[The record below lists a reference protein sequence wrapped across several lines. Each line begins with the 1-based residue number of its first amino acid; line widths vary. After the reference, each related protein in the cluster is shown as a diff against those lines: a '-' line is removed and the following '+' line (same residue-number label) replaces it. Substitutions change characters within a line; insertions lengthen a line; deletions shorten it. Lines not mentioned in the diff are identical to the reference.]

1 MKILICC
8 QNQFGYHSDTFYY
21 SKFLSE
27 CNSVDY
33 VGWDYG
39 KERMHVESVNVH
51 YLSRKAG
58 IIRRNVEY
66 IKYCLMMISRSEY
79 DVVFI
84 KYFKGCSL
92 LKLLHPNKI
101 YIMDIRTGA
110 VNNKKHIRVLE
121 DCLLKL
127 ESKLFKNIT
136 VVSESLANKLN
147 LKKYHVV
154 PLGALPLCDRR
165 DILVPNDELNLVYV
179 GTLTGRKLENSVEAV
194 FLFKERNPLIKI
206 RYFIIGDGADSDKSL
221 IVDLIDKLKLEE
233 IVFFEGFVPHHELN
247 KFFEIS
253 HIGIAYI
260 PVTDFYNVQPSTKIY
275 EYCLSSIPVIATNTI
290 ENTKIIT
297 KFNGVVAADN
307 PLDFSFG
314 IEELFRNIKNGDLNF
329 DEENISSFRWPTV
342 VGDLE
347 IYMRKCSDC
356 L

>member
-1 MKILICC
+1 VKILICC

-21 SKFLSE
+21 SKFLSK

-92 LKLLHPNKI
+92 LKLLHPNNI
-101 YIMDIRTGA
+101 YIMDIRTAA

-179 GTLTGRKLENSVEAV
+179 GTFNGRQLEKTVEAIY
-194 FLFKERNPLIKI
+194 LFRNRNPYINI
-206 RYFIIGDGADSDKSL
+206 RYFIIGDGIDLDKRKVL
-221 IVDLIDKLKLEE
+221 ECIEKCNLKSVVS
-233 IVFFEGFVPHHELN
+233 IEGFIPHSEL
-247 KFFEIS
+247 KSYFESS
-253 HIGIAYI
+253 HVGIAYI
-260 PVTDFYNVQPSTKIY
+260 PVTDFYDVQPATKIY
-275 EYCLSSIPVIATNTI
+275 EYCLSSIPVLATNTT
-290 ENTKIIT
+290 ENVRVLKPC
-297 KFNGVVAADN
+297 FGVTVADN
-307 PLDFSFG
+307 PIEFSYG
-314 IEELFRNIKNGDLNF
+314 IERIIEKIINNELSF
-329 DEENISSFRWPTV
+329 DDGQVGEFNWYSV
-342 VGDLE
+342 VRDLE
-347 IYMRKCSDC
+347 DYMINCKSG
-356 L
+356 